1 MQKNESYELM
11 KSILKLQGKLEN
23 YDRKSAIELIKEV
36 RKDHPGIEE
45 IVCQFNGIKLE
56 DGTDK
61 MIIDTLK
68 AEKTRLEI
76 KLNLENNE

>member
-45 IVCQFNGIKLE
+45 IVCRSNGIKLE

-61 MIIDTLK
+61 MIIDTLE

-76 KLNLENNE
+76 KLNLEK